1 MTTDMR
7 TSPHLRPEPH
17 TILLATFNG
26 ARFLSEQLRSLSAQT
41 DPHWRLIVSD
51 DGSTDETRR
60 IVTAFA
66 EQVPQEVTLIDGPKR
81 GFAANFAHLIASAPT
96 GHGVVLFCDQDDVW
110 LPTHIER
117 AVSAVAGDEPTLYG
131 ARTAVTDQDLK
142 ILGHSRLPRLPLGFS
157 NALVQS
163 FAGGNTM
170 ALNWAGF
177 DLLRRAT
184 SQATGF
190 ASHDWWMYQIVSGC
204 GGRIIYDPVPTTLY
218 RQHPDNLVGHNRGFA
233 ASVRRLGALVRGDFR
248 AQTDA
253 NLRALQANRGMLT
266 PSARR
271 QLDRFCTIRKTNPIA
286 RSAHFATGPI
296 RRQGLMGRVTLCLG
310 GLAGLV

>member
-1 MTTDMR
+1 MR
-7 TSPHLRPEPH
+7 TSPHPRHEPH

-26 ARFLSEQLRSLSAQT
+26 ARFLAEQLCSLSEQT
-41 DPHWRLIVSD
+41 DAHWRMIVSD

-60 IVTAFA
+60 IVETFA
-66 EQVPQEVTLIDGPKR
+66 EHVPQEVTLIDGPKR

-96 GHGVVLFCDQDDVW
+96 DHGVVLFCDQDDVW

-117 AVSAVAGDEPTLYG
+117 AVSALAGDEPTLYG
-131 ARTAVTDQDLK
+131 ARTTVTDQNLNP
-142 ILGHSRLPRLPLGFS
+142 LGHSRLPRLPLWFS

-170 ALNWAGF
+170 ALNRAGF

-184 SQATGF
+184 SQAPDF

-218 RQHPDNLVGHNRGFA
+218 RQHSDNLVGHNRGFT
-233 ASVRRLGALVRGDFR
+233 ASVRRLGAFVRGDFR

-271 QLDRFCTIRKTNPIA
+271 QLDRFCAIRETNPIA
-286 RSAHFATGPI
+286 RTTHFATGPI
-296 RRQGLMGRVTLCLG
+296 RRQGVMGRVTLCLG

>member
-1 MTTDMR
+1 MTTVLR

-60 IVTAFA
+60 IVETFA

-96 GHGVVLFCDQDDVW
+96 DGRVVLFCDQDDVW

-142 ILGHSRLPRLPLGFS
+142 ILGHSRLPRLPLGLS

-253 NLRALQANRGMLT
+253 NLRALQANRAMLT

-271 QLDRFCTIRKTNPIA
+271 QLDRFCAIRKTNPIA

-296 RRQGLMGRVTLCLG
+296 RRQGLMGRVTLSLG

>member
-1 MTTDMR
+1 MTTVMR

-41 DPHWRLIVSD
+41 DPRWRLIVSD
-51 DGSTDETRR
+51 DGSTDETRH

-66 EQVPQEVTLIDGPKR
+66 EQVPQEVTLIDGPR
-81 GFAANFAHLIASAPT
+81 LGFAANFAHLITSALT
-96 GHGVVLFCDQDDVW
+96 DNGVVLFCDQDDVW

-117 AVSAVAGDEPTLYG
+117 AVSAVARDEPALYG
-131 ARTAVTDQDLK
+131 ARTTVTDQNLNP
-142 ILGHSRLPRLPLGFS
+142 LGHSRLPRLPLGFA

-170 ALNWAGF
+170 ALNGAGF

-184 SQATGF
+184 SQAPDF

-204 GGRIIYDPVPTTLY
+204 GGNIIYDPVPTTLY
-218 RQHPDNLVGHNRGFA
+218 RQHPDNLVGHNRGLA
-233 ASVRRLGALVRGDFR
+233 ASIRRLGAFVRGDFR
-248 AQTDA
+248 TQTDA
-253 NLRALQANRGMLT
+253 NLRALRANRGKLT

-271 QLDRFCTIRKTNPIA
+271 QLDRFCAIRETNPIA
-286 RSAHFATGPI
+286 RGTQLAIGPI

>member
-1 MTTDMR
+1 MTTVTQ
-7 TSPHLRPEPH
+7 TSPPLQPDPH

-26 ARFLSEQLRSLSAQT
+26 ARFLSEQLWSLSAQT

-60 IVTAFA
+60 IVSTFA
-66 EQVPQEVTLIDGPKR
+66 EHVSQEVTLIDGPKR

-96 GHGVVLFCDQDDVW
+96 GRGAVLFCDQDDVW

-117 AVSAVAGDEPTLYG
+117 AVSALAEDDPTLYG
-131 ARTAVTDQDLK
+131 ARTTVTNRDLK
-142 ILGHSRLPRLPLGFS
+142 PLGYSRLPRLPLGFS

-170 ALNWAGF
+170 ALNAAGF

-184 SQATGF
+184 SKAPDF

-204 GGRIIYDPVPTTLY
+204 GGRIIYDPEPTTLY
-218 RQHPDNLVGHNRGFA
+218 RQHSDNLVGHNRGFT
-233 ASVRRLGALVRGDFR
+233 ASVRRLGAFLRGDFR

-253 NLRALQANRGMLT
+253 NLRALLANRGMLT
-266 PSARR
+266 PSASR
-271 QLDRFCTIRKTNPIA
+271 QLDRFCAIRETNPIA
-286 RSAHFATGPI
+286 RGVQLATGPI

>member
-1 MTTDMR
+1 MTTVMR

-41 DPHWRLIVSD
+41 DAHWRLIVSD

-60 IVTAFA
+60 IVERFA
-66 EQVPQEVTLIDGPKR
+66 EHVPQEVTLIDGPKR

-96 GHGVVLFCDQDDVW
+96 DHGVVLFCDQDDVW
-110 LPTHIER
+110 LPNHIER
-117 AVSAVAGDEPTLYG
+117 AASAVAGEEPTLYG
-131 ARTAVTDQDLK
+131 ARTTVTNQNLNP
-142 ILGHSRLPRLPLGFS
+142 LGHSRLPRLPLGFA

-218 RQHPDNLVGHNRGFA
+218 RQHPENLVGHNRGFT
-233 ASVRRLGALVRGDFR
+233 ASVRRLGAFVRGDFR

-271 QLDRFCTIRKTNPIA
+271 QLDRFCAIREANPLA
-286 RSAHFATGPI
+286 RATHFATGPI
-296 RRQGLMGRVTLCLG
+296 RRQGVMGRFTLCLG